1 MLVEISQEAL
11 VIYIILY
18 IILSNIS
25 IDNYHATTYIF
36 PTDKNILLHLDLY
49 SSANSSRGVPPTP
62 AEGGALL
69 YIPHHILLYTMSPQS
84 LVYYILNNPSHS
96 N

>member
-36 PTDKNILLHLDLY
+36 PTDKNILLHLDLFL
-49 SSANSSRGVPPTP
+49 SANSSRGVPPTP

-69 YIPHHILLYTMSPQS
+69 YIPHLILLYTMSPQS
-84 LVYYILNNPSHS
+84 LVYYKPLPHS